1 MIEIKHPFASAKP
14 DGPDATKVQATNWNA
29 GHILTQAASRM
40 LGIPGAV
47 PGATEEMT
55 SAQVLA
61 FAGGE
66 TAGAAAA
73 AVAAHEAAPDPHGQY
88 ELATNKGAIGG
99 YAELDGAGTVPDA
112 QIPAAIARDSEVT
125 AAITAHEAAGDPHPQ
140 YLTAAEGDALFLT
153 PTEGNA
159 AYEAAGAVA
168 AHAGAADPHAGYQK
182 ESEKGAANGYASL
195 GVDSL
200 VPQDQL
206 GTGVQD
212 GTKFLRD
219 DGTWQAV
226 TATTP
231 DLVLTKRSAT
241 ADQTVTAGYS
251 AVVVGDYE
259 IASGFFLELA
269 ADGVMEIA

>member
-1 MIEIKHPFASAKP
+1 MIEVKHPFVSGKV
-14 DGPDATKVQATNWNA
+14 DGPDGTKVQATNWNA
-29 GHILTQAASRM
+29 LHSLTQAAARM

-66 TAGAAAA
+66 ASGAAAA

-112 QIPAAIARDSEVT
+112 QIPAAIARDSEVA

-140 YLTAAEGDALFLT
+140 YLTAAEG
-153 PTEGNA
+153 NA

-168 AHAGAADPHAGYQK
+168 AHAAGDVRDGDAAGGDLGGTYPDPTVTQARGLRTTTGPTTLVMGAVADGEFLKRSGATIVGDAG
-182 ESEKGAANGYASL
+182 GGGGGTDHVL
-195 GVDSL
+195 L
-200 VPQDQL
+200 VP
-206 GTGVQD
+206 TGN
-212 GTKFLRD
+212 KIIPANCSFI
-219 DGTWQAV
+219 
-226 TATTP
+226 
-231 DLVLTKRSAT
+231 
-241 ADQTVTAGYS
+241 
-251 AVVVGDYE
+251 VGDFYRLDGGIQLLIE
-259 IASGFFLELA
+259 SGA
-269 ADGVMEIA
+269 NATIT